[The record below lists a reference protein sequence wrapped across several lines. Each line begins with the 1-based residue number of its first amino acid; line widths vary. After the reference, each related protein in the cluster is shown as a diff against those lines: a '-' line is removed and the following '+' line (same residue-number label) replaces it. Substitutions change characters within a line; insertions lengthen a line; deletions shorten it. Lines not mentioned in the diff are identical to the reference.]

1 MGLNGITRCLVVS
14 KQEMYEVMAIQGALP
29 LLGYNSAVAEGNK
42 EMSVQFRQNAK
53 QNLEKLFSVPVAQLQ
68 FTNEGIVVNK

>member
-14 KQEMYEVMAIQGALP
+14 KQEMYEVIAIQKALP
-29 LLGYNSAVAEGNK
+29 LLGYNSSVAEGNK

-53 QNLEKLFSVPVAQLQ
+53 QNLEKLFGVPGAQLQ
-68 FTNEGIVVNK
+68 FTNEGIVINK